1 MTPFQA
7 HSFDALPCS
16 SIGSVQFCS
25 VSNVLVRYQVKTSF
39 GISQHLT
46 AQHCLQCCSDII
58 ANCSSENK
66 LLHFKRTQGCRS
78 FKKGNSWLQQPP
90 LFDHSRR
97 RAVNGL
103 LGEMGGEGEREG
115 VVANWKGKVPC
126 GDPANRQQ
134 GMLAILRE
142 LSLYSGL
149 LSLNS
154 EWIVFWWPNTNT
166 NIILLLKN
174 DWIRILFGLKKSTEH
189 EYEYHSV
196 WKNHPNTNTNTSI
209 RSQLFE

>member
-1 MTPFQA
+1 MRSGLQSAIQSKYKTDEKSAQFKFLGSSFNEKLTSGSCGNLEAYEKKKKADEHQFSPHFTGLGSFRGGGTCSSFSVDHLTPFQA

-78 FKKGNSWLQQPP
+78 FKKGNS
-90 LFDHSRR
+90 
-97 RAVNGL
+97 
-103 LGEMGGEGEREG
+103 
-115 VVANWKGKVPC
+115 
-126 GDPANRQQ
+126 
-134 GMLAILRE
+134 
-142 LSLYSGL
+142 
-149 LSLNS
+149 
-154 EWIVFWWPNTNT
+154 
-166 NIILLLKN
+166 
-174 DWIRILFGLKKSTEH
+174 
-189 EYEYHSV
+189 
-196 WKNHPNTNTNTSI
+196 
-209 RSQLFE
+209 

>member
-1 MTPFQA
+1 M
-7 HSFDALPCS
+7 
-16 SIGSVQFCS
+16 
-25 VSNVLVRYQVKTSF
+25 KTSF

-166 NIILLLKN
+166 NLIWFPQNCRK
-174 DWIRILFGLKKSTEH
+174 WIQILFGFPKITEH
-189 EYEYHSV
+189 EYYSV
-196 WKNHPNTNTNTSI
+196 FQKRPNTNII
-209 RSQLFE
+209 RLPRNDQIRTQI